1 MKFMK
6 LKHTNVN
13 IVHKVNNSVTD
24 VTHLILTNAS
34 IGLSS
39 WNSETVVQKQY
50 TLIYAYSYT

>member
-1 MKFMK
+1 MK

-24 VTHLILTNAS
+24 VTHLILTSAS